1 MYPQL
6 LSDEINTLSPDRNPA
21 FEHCE
26 ARYWL
31 AIRDGRVVGRIAG
44 IVNHKFPLVWGK
56 KWARFGWIDFV
67 DDYEV
72 SAALL
77 GAVEDWAR
85 SLGMEA
91 VHGPMGFCGLDREGM
106 LIKGFDELGTMAT
119 IYNYPYYPVHLEKLG
134 YTKDTDMVEYN
145 STLTACQNASTE
157 SLEWL

>member
-1 MYPQL
+1 MVEIRQVRGSRDLRRFVGFPLWLYRDNPYYVPQL

-91 VHGPMGFCGLDREGM
+91 VHGPMGFAVWTER
-106 LIKGFDELGTMAT
+106 
-119 IYNYPYYPVHLEKLG
+119 
-134 YTKDTDMVEYN
+134 
-145 STLTACQNASTE
+145 AC
-157 SLEWL
+157 L